1 MHSGSFVDEILF
13 GLMLSLLYLSRQV
26 SELSVIRPGELSLQ
40 FQFLIIKH
48 TVIILGQR
56 LDILYLISIM
66 YHDIRIMAT
75 NDYEPWAYGHHE
87 HL

>member
-56 LDILYLISIM
+56 LDILHLISSPCYVQINIQIFCENSYLM
-66 YHDIRIMAT
+66 
-75 NDYEPWAYGHHE
+75 
-87 HL
+87 

>member
-1 MHSGSFVDEILF
+1 
-13 GLMLSLLYLSRQV
+13 MLSLLYLSRQV

-56 LDILYLISIM
+56 LDILHLISKYHESWHKDNGNKWLWTMGNMGIM
-66 YHDIRIMAT
+66 SA
-75 NDYEPWAYGHHE
+75 
-87 HL
+87 

>member
-56 LDILYLISIM
+56 SDILHLISIM
-66 YHDIRIMAT
+66 YHDIRIID
-75 NDYEPWAYGHHE
+75 NGHK
-87 HL
+87 

>member
-56 LDILYLISIM
+56 LDILDLI
-66 YHDIRIMAT
+66 R
-75 NDYEPWAYGHHE
+75 
-87 HL
+87 